1 MPEDFRLI
9 VDLVLVLAAATIG
22 GLLASLLRQPA
33 ILGYLIGGIIVGPG
47 GLGVIKELIQVETLA
62 QFGVAFLLFAL
73 GVEFSFAELKKVQG
87 ISLGGGG
94 LQIIFTILITALTM
108 GILGWDTSSR
118 TDHVRNFSRTGF
130 SLGINVSGITSF
142 KSTPRRSYF

>member
-73 GVEFSFAELKKVQG
+73 GVEFSFAELKKSLKITTFGLSKRSRHLDAPSPKKTIFFILSNSSNESFSMIFAWTG
-87 ISLGGGG
+87 I
-94 LQIIFTILITALTM
+94 I
-108 GILGWDTSSR
+108 
-118 TDHVRNFSRTGF
+118 
-130 SLGINVSGITSF
+130 SF
-142 KSTPRRSYF
+142 R

>member
-73 GVEFSFAELKKVQG
+73 GVEFSFAELKK
-87 ISLGGGG
+87 SKG
-94 LQIIFTILITALTM
+94 L
-108 GILGWDTSSR
+108 
-118 TDHVRNFSRTGF
+118 V
-130 SLGINVSGITSF
+130 
-142 KSTPRRSYF
+142 